1 MAISTRKPGQQPTI
15 LVVDDDLAARRLVS
29 ALLRSEGYDAVEAK
43 TGAGALVM
51 LAQGSFD
58 LVVLDCMMPGL
69 SGIDILR
76 RLRANHDTATLPVIL
91 VTGADAVADRVA
103 GLRAGANDYVVKPY
117 DVDELLARVA
127 AQLSHHD
134 AWHEVV
140 EAHLRERGT
149 IIQALAGASTQRTA
163 EGVAAAICD
172 ELASLRSITG
182 VAVVAFTA
190 DGIALPLASGPGT
203 VWSLRANEPV
213 PTPLARYLCLRAGIG
228 PWIERGDAGV
238 DSVDGTAGLLA
249 WGTVACAPI
258 LDNGELLGL
267 LLLAVGDQAG
277 DASSRD
283 ASAALA
289 AAIDFSGVASGLLTK
304 HLTERRADEADRLG
318 IASILL
324 DGTFE
329 PHFQPIIRLADSR
342 PLGTEAL
349 TRFHDG
355 SDVEGRFRQAAI
367 CGLGLE
373 LELATIRRALAE
385 AAGLDHDLFL
395 SLNVSP
401 SLILRAPLLID
412 ALAETTRTLVLE
424 ITEQEAIHDYSAVRT
439 GLQRLG
445 ADVQLSVDDAGSGF
459 ASLRHVLLLH
469 PAFIK
474 LDRSWVRGVDEDP
487 ARQALIAG
495 LQHFAAKTSC
505 SLIAEGI
512 ETTAERD
519 ALIEL
524 GVDLGQGFLLGRP
537 ARAPLS

>member
-1 MAISTRKPGQQPTI
+1 
-15 LVVDDDLAARRLVS
+15 
-29 ALLRSEGYDAVEAK
+29 
-43 TGAGALVM
+43 M

-58 LVVLDCMMPGL
+58 LMVLDCLMPGL
-69 SGIDILR
+69 SGIDVLR
-76 RLRANHDTATLPVIL
+76 RVRANHDTATLPVVL

-127 AQLSHHD
+127 AQLNRQE
-134 AWHEVV
+134 AWHNVV

-149 IIQALAGASTQRTA
+149 IIQALAGAATQRSA
-163 EGVAAAICD
+163 EGVAAAICE
-172 ELASLRSITG
+172 ELAQLRSITG
-182 VAVVAFTA
+182 VAIVAFTA
-190 DGIALPLASGPGT
+190 DGIALPLASGPGP
-203 VWSLRANEPV
+203 VWSLRTNEPV
-213 PTPLARYLCLRAGIG
+213 PPPLARYLCLRAEIG
-228 PWIERGDAGV
+228 PWIERGDAG
-238 DSVDGTAGLLA
+238 SDGTAGLLA

-258 LDNGELLGL
+258 QDNGELLGL
-267 LLLAVGDQAG
+267 MLLAVGDQNG

-283 ASAALA
+283 ASAALS

-324 DGTFE
+324 DETFD
-329 PHFQPIIRLADSR
+329 PHFQPIVRLADTQ

-349 TRFHDG
+349 TRFRDG

-385 AAGLDHDLFL
+385 SGGFDHDLFL

-401 SLILRAPLLID
+401 SLILRTPLLID
-412 ALAETTRTLVLE
+412 ALAETTRTIVLE
-424 ITEQEAIHDYSAVRT
+424 ITEQEAIHDYAAVRG
-439 GLQRLG
+439 GLRRLG
-445 ADVQLSVDDAGSGF
+445 ADIQLSVDDAGSGF
-459 ASLRHVLLLH
+459 ASLRHVLLLQ

-512 ETTAERD
+512 ETDAERR
-519 ALIEL
+519 ALIDL

-537 ARAPLS
+537 ARAPLL